1 MPTDLHFP
9 HSPISPG
16 FLDPSLVP
24 QTLVAVDEYYA
35 ANRRILLELNN
46 ANEDYWR
53 VWSAKYGRPVV
64 PRQSSSYVNA
74 APANARVEPVSVPND
89 RPTQLAPPP
98 QLQHTSYPAQGG
110 YPVAVQS
117 PFMYGQ
123 PAPTMANH
131 YYGRQNMPGP
141 SGLSQQY
148 FIQAP
153 HAPQFSVS
161 NKHTADDMGVSRQ
174 KASVASSPK
183 KKMHKKVSIWNHV
196 LCEGAC

>member
-35 ANRRILLELNN
+35 ANRRILLELNT

-64 PRQSSSYVNA
+64 PRQFSSHVNA
-74 APANARVEPVSVPND
+74 APANARVEPVSVLNGH
-89 RPTQLAPPP
+89 PTQLAPPP
-98 QLQHTSYPAQGG
+98 QFQHNSFPAQAG

-117 PFMYGQ
+117 PFMYAQ
-123 PAPTMANH
+123 PAPMTANH

-148 FIQAP
+148 FAQAP
-153 HAPQFSVS
+153 HAPQSS
-161 NKHTADDMGVSRQ
+161 ISYKHTADDMGVSGQ
-174 KASVASSPK
+174 KASPK
-183 KKMHKKVSIWNHV
+183 KKAHKKVSVWCHV
-196 LCEGAC
+196 LREGVC